1 MNEENIEVGMEFLE
15 EQFEEFIKDYEL
27 DPEGSI
33 NDMLFEVF
41 CAGVETAL
49 TIVEEEENEQQ

>member
-1 MNEENIEVGMEFLE
+1 MNEESIEVGLEFLE
-15 EQFEEFIKDYEL
+15 EQFEEFLKDYEL

-49 TIVEEEENEQQ
+49 TVTEEEEE

>member
-1 MNEENIEVGMEFLE
+1 MTDNNEAIQEAFDIVEDAFEAFME
-15 EQFEEFIKDYEL
+15 DYEL

-41 CAGVETAL
+41 CAGFEQGTGIEL
-49 TIVEEEENEQQ
+49 EEEE